1 MHMSN
6 NPFDLGREVGNLLA
20 EEVLAEQKKKRMV
33 AVYAGRFQPF
43 HAGHHSVY
51 ADMVRRFG
59 KDNVYIATS
68 NKVELPKSPFDFDKK
83 QKIINRMFD
92 IPEDKIVSVKS
103 PFAPK
108 EVLEKFDPETTT
120 FVTAF
125 SKKDAGRLGAGK
137 YYRQLPDNSKADD
150 LETFKDKGYY
160 YVAPVH
166 KLEIGGQN
174 ISGTQ
179 VRKMMGSSELAP
191 EQKKKVFERIYGK
204 FDPEIFKMV
213 VEGTTKAEQ
222 AKKQIADKEA
232 GEKKEKEDRKGHI
245 ENHGDKKIMNP
256 ETKRLIF
263 VKTALSYDKSHPV
276 HQAAMQALKTE
287 GVNDPGILKAVL
299 LAGGPGSG
307 KSYAAKQLFGIPDKG
322 SYSESGMKVV
332 NSDRMLEFLLKKY
345 GYGTNLDKMQS
356 ENPELYLKIT
366 SDDPSSVRSKA
377 KRVTDYLR
385 KRYMD
390 ERLGMIEDGTGRDFD
405 KVDSQKKALE
415 DAGYDVKIVYIDTP
429 LEVAQQR
436 NANRERK
443 LAPRMVERLWKQTKA
458 NQQRFVDAYGE
469 NNVLTVDNSGP
480 QISRDVMKIANRHAH
495 EPIHNPKGRQW
506 IAIEKR
512 KKQEMGKTGG
522 AKKSGTAT
530 SGKKKSGIDPNARVK
545 NPKTN
550 RQILVKTAL
559 SYDKSHPAYRAAASK
574 MKEDITIPVNVG
586 DTVLMSKF
594 KNKKTVIK
602 SIGEDDYGMPT
613 INGKKVA
620 TFRMIADDLQES
632 MDPDVAMSG
641 LSLGMMAM
649 TIMGKEISVFG
660 PKIRKAAQQREPE
673 LKRILLKIQ
682 NNPNFQKLVHS
693 LPNLSNAKQ
702 LLGVGHAIIKTII
715 PQLNTQDKNMIL
727 SYVHSESVMEDF
739 MISEADNIKKLAAE
753 YNLVGEGM
761 ISRVLLMK
769 EGGAAGHMAHP
780 FDDMD
785 LTFGDLKKI
794 VELGLEGNLNVEAPV
809 TEKLDGQNI
818 SVSYREDNGVIFAR
832 NMSHTKNRG
841 LNAMNVDGVKQMFA
855 GRGELSIAFSGA
867 AEDLEKAILA
877 LSPTQLE
884 KTFADGSKF
893 MSIEILLPVAQNV
906 IPYGHNMLVLHN
918 TIEYDDSGKAIGTD
932 GDSGRTLAGMIKQVN
947 QNIQK
952 TFQFSGPIVVQLPKS
967 KNFGIR
973 KGVYNGRITKLQNQF
988 GLKDS
993 DRVMMWHQRW
1003 WEDFIQIQARKYR
1016 FNMSNNVFMGLLQRW
1031 AFQNMGGYTVA
1042 NMKRTS
1048 DNEMFLQWAMG
1059 FDKTGKQAQF
1069 KSNIA
1074 PFERLFLQLGAEIL
1088 QNASGL
1094 LSASPDEGA
1103 QQLRKE
1109 LEKLSNELARTGDVN
1124 QLSKFK
1130 EQLAKLNSIGVDKI
1144 IPTEGI
1150 VFVYRDKVYK
1160 LTGTFAPLN
1169 QLLGIVKYGR

>member
-6 NPFDLGREVGNLLA
+6 NPFDLGREVGTLLA
-20 EEVLAEQKKKRMV
+20 EEVLAEQKKRRIV

-59 KDNVYIATS
+59 KDNVFIATS
-68 NKVELPKSPFDFDKK
+68 NKTELPKSPFPFDQK
-83 QKIINRMFD
+83 QQIINKMFD
-92 IPEDKIVSVKS
+92 IPENQIVSVKS

-108 EVLEKFDPETTT
+108 EVLEKFDPATTSV
-120 FVTAF
+120 VTTF

-137 YYRQLPDNSKADD
+137 YYRQLPNNPQADD
-150 LETFKDKGYY
+150 LETYRDKGYY

-174 ISGTQ
+174 VSGTQ
-179 VRKMMGSSELAP
+179 IRKMLGGTELSPA
-191 EQKKKVFERIYGK
+191 QKKKVFERIYGK
-204 FDPEIFKMV
+204 FDTEIFKMV

-232 GEKKEKEDRKGHI
+232 GEKKEKDDRIGHTKK
-245 ENHGDKKIMNP
+245 HGSEKVTNP
-256 ETKRLIF
+256 ETNRQIL
-263 VKTALSYDKSHPV
+263 VKTALSYDKSHPA
-276 HQAAMQALKTE
+276 HRAAMQSLQTE

-307 KSYAAKQLFGIPDKG
+307 KSYAAQKLFGIPEGG

-345 GYGTNLDKMQS
+345 GYGSDLDTMQV
-356 ENPELYLKIT
+356 ENPELYAKIT
-366 SDDPSSVRSKA
+366 SDDPNSVRSKA

-390 ERLGMIEDGTGRDFD
+390 ERLGMVEDGTGRHFE
-405 KVDSQKKALE
+405 KVVNQKKALE
-415 DAGYDVKIVYIDTP
+415 DAGYDVKIVYVDTP
-429 LEVAQQR
+429 LETAQKR
-436 NANRERK
+436 NLNRERK
-443 LAPRMVERLWKQTKA
+443 LSPRMVERLWKQTKA
-458 NQQRFVDAYGE
+458 NQQRFIDAFGE
-469 NNVLTVDNSGP
+469 QNVITVDNSGP
-480 QISRDVMKIANRHAH
+480 QIAQDVMKIANRHAH
-495 EPIHNPKGRQW
+495 EPVHNPKGRQW
-506 IAIEKR
+506 IAVEKR
-512 KKQEMGKTGG
+512 KQQEKGRKATP
-522 AKKSGTAT
+522 KKSPEKPSSKKR
-530 SGKKKSGIDPNARVK
+530 SGRDPNARVK
-545 NPKTN
+545 NPQTG

-559 SYDKSHPAYRAAASK
+559 SYGKSHPAYRAAASK
-574 MKEDITIPVNVG
+574 VKEDITIPVEIG
-586 DTVLMSKF
+586 DTILTGKF
-594 KNKKTVIK
+594 KNKKTVVK
-602 SIGEDDYGMPT
+602 SIDTDEHGMPT
-613 INGKKVA
+613 INGMKAA
-620 TFRMIADDLQES
+620 TFRIPKSDDVE
-632 MDPDVAMSG
+632 
-641 LSLGMMAM
+641 
-649 TIMGKEISVFG
+649 
-660 PKIRKAAQQREPE
+660 E
-673 LKRILLKIQ
+673 L
-682 NNPNFQKLVHS
+682 
-693 LPNLSNAKQ
+693 
-702 LLGVGHAIIKTII
+702 
-715 PQLNTQDKNMIL
+715 
-727 SYVHSESVMEDF
+727 
-739 MISEADNIKKLAAE
+739 AE
-753 YNLVGEGM
+753 EYTLIGDDM

-818 SVSYREDNGVIFAR
+818 SVSYRADKGVIFAR

-841 LNAMNVDGVKQMFA
+841 VNAMNVDGVKQMFA
-855 GRGELSIAFSGA
+855 GRGEVSIAFSGA

-884 KTFADGSKF
+884 KTFVDGSKF
-893 MSIEILLPVAQNV
+893 MSIEILLPATQNV
-906 IPYGHNMLVLHN
+906 IPYGHNMLVFHN
-918 TIEYDDSGKAIGTD
+918 TVEYDDSGKAIGTD

-947 QNIQK
+947 QNVQK

-973 KGVYNGRITKLQNQF
+973 KGVYNGRITKLQNQY

-993 DRVMMWHQRW
+993 DPVMMWHQRW
-1003 WEDFIQIQARKYR
+1003 WEDFIQGQARKYR
-1016 FNMSNNVFMGLLQRW
+1016 FGMSNNVFMGLLQRW

-1042 NMKRTS
+1042 NMKRTI
-1048 DNEMFLQWAMG
+1048 DNEKFLQWALG
-1059 FDKTGKQAQF
+1059 FDKSGKQAQF

-1109 LEKLSNELARTGDVN
+1109 LEKLSKSMENSDNISQLA
-1124 QLSKFK
+1124 KFK

-1144 IPTEGI
+1144 VPTEGV

-1169 QLLGIVKYGR
+1169 QLLGMVRYGR